1 LRTFFRGI
9 HPKDRKERTA
19 GCALEKM
26 PAPDKLYVNLAQ
38 HAGAPAEA
46 VVAVGDSVKCGT
58 LIGRAQG
65 FISAN
70 VHSPVSGKVTALV
83 KQPSASGIK
92 TLHVEIENDGLYD
105 EDFLPPLENP
115 AKEDILARVKDAGIA
130 GMGGAAF
137 PLFVKL
143 SPKETIDTLI
153 VNGVECEPYITCD
166 YRIMLERTEEVARG
180 IALVKAA
187 SGAANAIIGIE
198 ANKAEA
204 AKKLAAVLPP
214 DIKVVLLKTK
224 YPQGAEKQLIYALT
238 RRRVP
243 AGGLPAA
250 VGVTVLNIQ
259 TALAVCEAVEKGRPP
274 IMRAVTVS
282 GGGVE
287 HAGNYY
293 VYTGT
298 PYKFIYDNLKG
309 NAEEDAVAKI
319 LSGGPMMGMAQSD
332 LSASVVKGTSALLF
346 LTDAEISERPMTQCI
361 NCASCHKCCPMN
373 LMPMVFESL
382 YEQGEF
388 ASVKAAG
395 VLNCIECGACSYVC
409 PAKRP
414 LVQVIRLT
422 KKTIKE
428 KGI

>member
-1 LRTFFRGI
+1 MEI
-9 HPKDRKERTA
+9 A
-19 GCALEKM
+19 GNIL
-26 PAPDKLYVNLAQ
+26 
-38 HAGAPAEA
+38 G
-46 VVAVGDSVKCGT
+46 VVA
-58 LIGRAQG
+58 GRIFPG
-65 FISAN
+65 HVRIKDGRISA
-70 VHSPVSGKVTALV
+70 VSEDHSRYSHFILPGLIDSH
-83 KQPSASGIK
+83 I
-92 TLHVEIENDGLYD
+92 HIESSMLT
-105 EDFLPPLENP
+105 P
-115 AKEDILARVKDAGIA
+115 AGF
-130 GMGGAAF
+130 AA
-137 PLFVKL
+137 
-143 SPKETIDTLI
+143 
-153 VNGVECEPYITCD
+153 
-166 YRIMLERTEEVARG
+166 
-180 IALVKAA
+180 
-187 SGAANAIIGIE
+187 
-198 ANKAEA
+198 
-204 AKKLAAVLPP
+204 AAVLPP

>member
-1 LRTFFRGI
+1 MRTFFRGI

-214 DIKVVLLKTK
+214 DIKVVLLKT
-224 YPQGAEKQLIYALT
+224 
-238 RRRVP
+238 
-243 AGGLPAA
+243 
-250 VGVTVLNIQ
+250 
-259 TALAVCEAVEKGRPP
+259 
-274 IMRAVTVS
+274 
-282 GGGVE
+282 
-287 HAGNYY
+287 
-293 VYTGT
+293 
-298 PYKFIYDNLKG
+298 
-309 NAEEDAVAKI
+309 
-319 LSGGPMMGMAQSD
+319 
-332 LSASVVKGTSALLF
+332 
-346 LTDAEISERPMTQCI
+346 
-361 NCASCHKCCPMN
+361 
-373 LMPMVFESL
+373 
-382 YEQGEF
+382 
-388 ASVKAAG
+388 
-395 VLNCIECGACSYVC
+395 
-409 PAKRP
+409 
-414 LVQVIRLT
+414 
-422 KKTIKE
+422 
-428 KGI
+428 